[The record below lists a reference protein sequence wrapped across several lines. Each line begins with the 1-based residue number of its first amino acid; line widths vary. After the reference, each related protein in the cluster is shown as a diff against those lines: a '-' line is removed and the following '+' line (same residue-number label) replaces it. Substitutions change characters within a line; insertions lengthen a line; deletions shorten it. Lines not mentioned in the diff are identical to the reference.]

1 MLFENL
7 KKAREAMGLSQK
19 EVAEKVGITQQAYGS
34 MENGLKMPSV
44 STLSA
49 LADVFEKTTDELLG
63 RTKGDESA

>member
-19 EVAEKVGITQQAYGS
+19 EVAEKVGITQQAYSS
-34 MENGLKMPSV
+34 MESGLKVPAI

-49 LADVFEKTTDELLG
+49 FADVFETTTDELLG
-63 RTKGDESA
+63 RQKRREL